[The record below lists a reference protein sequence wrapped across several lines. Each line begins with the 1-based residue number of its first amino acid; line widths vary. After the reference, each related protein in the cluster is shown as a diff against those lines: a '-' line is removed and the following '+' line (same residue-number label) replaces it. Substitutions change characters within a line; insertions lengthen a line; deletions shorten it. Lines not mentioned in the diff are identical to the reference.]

1 MAQLLFN
8 TKANSPPDPFMATLS
23 YDQTPSS
30 STFYSLSQES
40 SDELLFPTNENNNNH
55 HHHYYYCNPM
65 NNNNDNGSNYFS
77 LGELGNYYNNNNGS
91 NFHLQVPEDSM
102 NVEVSENNSLQP
114 CFEEADQLIKLPEE
128 EAAHYQT
135 EINCKKRSRG
145 EFGDHHVQKGRNERG
160 KKTQKLTSSTNT
172 EEDGNGGLSRQ
183 STSTYCSEDESNASL
198 DRNGGANYNSGSS
211 LNGPNKS
218 RASRGSATDPQ
229 SLYAR
234 KRRERINE
242 RLRILQNLV
251 PNGTKVDISTMLEE
265 AVQYVKFL
273 QLQIKLL
280 SSDDLWM
287 YAPIAYNG
295 MDIGLNPTTP
305 KTAKEKEL

>member
-30 STFYSLSQES
+30 STFNYSLSQES
-40 SDELLFPTNENNNNH
+40 SDEILFPNNNH
-55 HHHYYYCNPM
+55 YYYSNPM
-65 NNNNDNGSNYFS
+65 NNNNSNSSNYFS
-77 LGELGNYYNNNNGS
+77 LGELGTYYSNDNGS
-91 NFHLQVPEDSM
+91 DFHVQVPEDSM
-102 NVEVSENNSLQP
+102 NVEVSENNLQP
-114 CFEEADQLIKLPEE
+114 CFEEAELIKLPEE
-128 EAAHYQT
+128 EAAHYHIDQ
-135 EINCKKRSRG
+135 INCKKRSRG
-145 EFGDHHVQKGRNERG
+145 EFGDHVQKGRNERS
-160 KKTQKLTSSTNT
+160 KKAQKLTSSTNT
-172 EEDGNGGLSRQ
+172 TEEDGNAGLSRQ

-198 DRNGGANYNSGSS
+198 DQNGGANNSRSS
-211 LNGPNKS
+211 LNGANKS

-242 RLRILQNLV
+242 RLRILQTLV